1 MANTQEFFKR
11 LGRRIREIRE
21 AKGWTGKQINERGF
35 NPTQWQQIEAAYRT
49 INISTLLN
57 VCEVLEVDLKTVLSG
72 LDDDGIYT
80 AGPSDEDSADNKEPH
95 PES

>member
-11 LGRRIREIRE
+11 LGQRIREIRE

-57 VCEVLEVDLKTVLSG
+57 VCEVLEVDLKTLLSG

-80 AGPSDEDSADNKEPH
+80 ANLSRAGPVGKKDSDTDG
-95 PES
+95 